1 MEHME
6 FFVQGLHRIEAKLD
20 DIRDKMHDIDLA
32 GTETKVRQTALELEV
47 HNLKQNMNL
56 LKTAHDKQLGAYKLL
71 MAPGLLSF
79 IYAALQ
85 LLQKLP

>member
-1 MEHME
+1 MEGME
-6 FFVQGLHRIEAKLD
+6 IFMQGLHRIETKLD
-20 DIRDKMHDIDLA
+20 DIRDRVHNIDLA

-47 HNLKQNMNL
+47 TNLKQNVNL

-71 MAPGLLSF
+71 CAPGILSLL
-79 IYAALQ
+79 YTALQ